1 MIQLPVL
8 SIIGIMIIFSF
19 YLGKSV
25 KYIKLP
31 SIIGYMLLGLILGP
45 SFINLLTDSLQ
56 ENLNFITDIAL
67 SFVALTI
74 GLELKISSLKK
85 LGKSIVLIILFESF
99 AAFIA
104 VFILIYLLTGDIV
117 MSMLFASVAP
127 ASAPA
132 GTVAIIQEYKAK
144 GNLTNAL
151 YAVVGF
157 DDGLGIIIF
166 GFSLAIAK
174 DIIGQESGA
183 NAAILT
189 ILLKPLLEIFFSFL
203 IGTVGAFILA
213 MLSKKLKNAGNIF
226 ILTFGFILLISGL
239 CQKLHL
245 SIILTNMIVGMVIIN
260 TQPRTLVMKMNER
273 VSQLMPL
280 IFILFFTMA
289 GSNLHVKSLPSLGLI
304 GIVYLLGR
312 SGGLMG
318 GAKLGAIIG
327 KSEEKIRKYLG
338 FGILSQA
345 GVAIGLSL
353 MIKQEFEGL
362 GPIINKVTNFT
373 EGDKVGAAIITTVT
387 ATSIFF
393 EIIGPILT
401 KYALKKAGEIK

>member
-1 MIQLPVL
+1 MSELPVL

-25 KYIKLP
+25 KYVKLP
-31 SIIGYMLLGLILGP
+31 SIIGYMFLGLLLGP
-45 SFINLLTDSLQ
+45 SFVNLLTDNLQ
-56 ENLNFITDIAL
+56 ESLNFITDIAL

-74 GLELKISSLKK
+74 GLELKMSSLKK
-85 LGKSIVLIILFESF
+85 LGKSIILIILMESF
-99 AAFIA
+99 AAFIV
-104 VFILIYLLTGDIV
+104 VFTGIYLLTGDIV
-117 MSMLFASVAP
+117 LAILFGSVAP

-132 GTVAIIQEYKAK
+132 GTVAVIQEYKAK
-144 GNLTNAL
+144 GKLTSAL

-166 GFSLAIAK
+166 GFALAIAK
-174 DIIGQESGA
+174 DILAQESAGDGA
-183 NAAILT
+183 MLG
-189 ILLKPLLEIFFSFL
+189 ILLKPVLEILFSFL
-203 IGTVGAFILA
+203 IGTVAAFLLA
-213 MLSKKLKNAGNIF
+213 LLSKRLKNSGDIF
-226 ILTFGFILLISGL
+226 ILIFGFILLVTGV
-239 CQKLHL
+239 CQLLHL
-245 SIILTNMIVGMVIIN
+245 SIILTNMIIGMVLIN
-260 TQPRTLVMKMNER
+260 TQSRSLIMKMNER
-273 VSQLMPL
+273 IPQLMPL

-289 GSNLHVKSLPSLGLI
+289 GANLHIKALPSLGLI
-304 GIVYLLGR
+304 GIIYILGR
-312 SGGLMG
+312 SIGLMS

-327 KSEEKIRKYLG
+327 KADASIRKYLG